1 MLEGDY
7 PAYMVLLSAGA
18 TRHSVRRSA
27 TYLVCLE
34 PQIVRAFRLYW
45 ECKLATHYSSFALAL
60 MNDVTQILKQ
70 IEAGD
75 SLAAGRLMPLVY
87 EELRKLAAARLASE
101 RPNHTLQATALVHE
115 AYIKLVGSDQP
126 WEGRAH
132 FFAAAANSMRQI
144 LVNWALAK
152 RAEKRGGSARRVEMD
167 DLAADFSTDPDMIL
181 DLDDALTRLAVE
193 DSVAAELVKLRLFGG
208 LSVTEA
214 GQALNLSRTEAYNNW
229 KFARA
234 WFTATS
240 LGSDEE

>member
-1 MLEGDY
+1 MD
-7 PAYMVLLSAGA
+7 
-18 TRHSVRRSA
+18 
-27 TYLVCLE
+27 
-34 PQIVRAFRLYW
+34 
-45 ECKLATHYSSFALAL
+45 
-60 MNDVTQILKQ
+60 DVTHILKQ

-75 SLAAGRLMPLVY
+75 SHAAGRLMPLVY

-101 RPNHTLQATALVHE
+101 RSDHTLQATALVHE
-115 AYIKLVGSDQP
+115 AYLRLVGSDQA
-126 WEGRAH
+126 WQGRAH

-152 RAEKRGGSARRVEMD
+152 RADKRGGSARRVEMD
-167 DLAADFSTDPDMIL
+167 DLAVTYSTDPDLIL
-181 DLDDALTRLAVE
+181 DLDDSLTRLAAE

-214 GQALNLSRTEAYNNW
+214 GQALRLSRTEAYDNW

-240 LGSDEE
+240 VGSDEK

>member
-1 MLEGDY
+1 
-7 PAYMVLLSAGA
+7 
-18 TRHSVRRSA
+18 
-27 TYLVCLE
+27 
-34 PQIVRAFRLYW
+34 
-45 ECKLATHYSSFALAL
+45 

-75 SLAAGRLMPLVY
+75 SLAVGRLMPLVY

-101 RPNHTLQATALVHE
+101 RSDHTLQATALVHE
-115 AYIKLVGSDQP
+115 VYLKLVGVDQA

-152 RAEKRGGSARRVEMD
+152 RADKRGGGGRQVEME
-167 DLAADFSTDPDMIL
+167 DLAADFSTDPDLIL
-181 DLDDALTRLAVE
+181 DLHDALTRLASE

-214 GQALNLSRTEAYNNW
+214 GQSLNLSRTEAYDNW

-234 WFTATS
+234 WFSTNTLRS
-240 LGSDEE
+240 YEG

>member
-1 MLEGDY
+1 
-7 PAYMVLLSAGA
+7 
-18 TRHSVRRSA
+18 
-27 TYLVCLE
+27 
-34 PQIVRAFRLYW
+34 
-45 ECKLATHYSSFALAL
+45 

-87 EELRKLAAARLASE
+87 EELRKLAASRLASE
-101 RPNHTLQATALVHE
+101 RSDHTLQATALVHE
-115 AYIKLVGSDQP
+115 VYLKLVGADQA
-126 WEGRAH
+126 WQGRAH

-152 RAEKRGGSARRVEMD
+152 RTDKRGGGAQRVEVE
-167 DLAADFSTDPDMIL
+167 DLAADFSTDPDLIL

-214 GQALNLSRTEAYNNW
+214 GKTLNLSRTEAYDNW

-240 LGSDEE
+240 LGSIEE

>member
-1 MLEGDY
+1 M
-7 PAYMVLLSAGA
+7 S
-18 TRHSVRRSA
+18 
-27 TYLVCLE
+27 
-34 PQIVRAFRLYW
+34 
-45 ECKLATHYSSFALAL
+45 
-60 MNDVTQILKQ
+60 DVTHILKQ

-101 RPNHTLQATALVHE
+101 RSDHTLQATALVHE
-115 AYIKLVGSDQP
+115 AYLKLVGSHQA

-152 RAEKRGGSARRVEMD
+152 RADKRGGSARRVEMD
-167 DLAADFSTDPDMIL
+167 DLAVAFSTDPDLIL
-181 DLDDALTRLAVE
+181 DLDDALTRLAAE
-193 DSVAAELVKLRLFGG
+193 DAVAAELVKLRLFGG

-214 GQALNLSRTEAYNNW
+214 GQSLNLSRTEAYDNW

-234 WFTATS
+234 WFTTNT
-240 LGSDEE
+240 LRSDEK